1 MSEPAAVGT
10 LWSPGATVSPPLL
23 EVDGLTVLL
32 DVAGAKR
39 AVLRDV
45 SLTLWPGEAV
55 GLVGESGSGK
65 SMTARA
71 IDDPQD
77 PYTQRLRA
85 SVPRP
90 GWKPRH
96 RAPGAGEEPDAS

>member
-10 LWSPGATVSPPLL
+10 LERGP
-23 EVDGLTVLL
+23 
-32 DVAGAKR
+32 
-39 AVLRDV
+39 
-45 SLTLWPGEAV
+45 
-55 GLVGESGSGK
+55 
-65 SMTARA
+65 TARVL
-71 IDDPQD
+71 DDPQD
-77 PYTQRLRA
+77 PYTQRFRA